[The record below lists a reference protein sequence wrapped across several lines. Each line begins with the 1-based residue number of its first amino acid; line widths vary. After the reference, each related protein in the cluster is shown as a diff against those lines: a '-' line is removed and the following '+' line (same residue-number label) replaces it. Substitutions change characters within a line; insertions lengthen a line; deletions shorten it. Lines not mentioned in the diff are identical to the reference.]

1 MKENLDAV
9 EESLL
14 KGLDLETLPEV
25 FSRIENFKTLAD
37 AAGNMKHQVSARSY
51 SILFGLEN
59 DRLDHAVADAIWIA
73 GQWDMQRDNTYLCDE
88 MESVNKTVEYFP
100 LFPKISV
107 EQIEMVLGI
116 LGEWLQT
123 KQRSPHFLEW
133 AKFKTYQ
140 KLGKTDLAEKHK
152 AALLALEAEAPV
164 DLLEMY
170 SCKGCRESMSVC
182 YYSSL
187 GLPHKA
193 IEKASWLLSED
204 MEKCTMAPRIG
215 LINLIDVLVDA
226 GMASCEEA
234 ARAMTILENYLDFP
248 FKATL
253 RVIVPVLRYYLATG
267 QLDDAA
273 RMIRRYLPMLDKTC
287 DTWNARRFYLAAA
300 THPEFDGEIFLGKAE
315 VLAHSLQR

>member
-1 MKENLDAV
+1 MKVNLEAV
-9 EESLL
+9 QESLL
-14 KGLDLETLPEV
+14 EGLDLETLPEV
-25 FSRIENFKTLAD
+25 FSRIENFKAQAD
-37 AAGNMKHQVSARSY
+37 AAGNMKYQVAARSY
-51 SILFGLEN
+51 TILFGLEN

-73 GQWDMQRDNTYLCDE
+73 GRWDMQRDNTYLCNE

-100 LFPKISV
+100 LFPKITV

-116 LGEWLQT
+116 LGEWLQSQ
-123 KQRSPHFLEW
+123 QRSPHFLEW

-170 SCKGCRESMSVC
+170 SCKGCRECMSVC

-187 GLPHKA
+187 GLPDKA

-215 LINLIDVLVDA
+215 LINLVDVLVDA
-226 GMASCEEA
+226 GMASCDEA
-234 ARAMTILENYLDFP
+234 ARAMTVIENYMDFP

-253 RVIVPVLRYYLATG
+253 RTIVPVLRYRLAIG
-267 QLDDAA
+267 DQDAA
-273 RMIRRYLPMLDKTC
+273 ARIIRRYLPVLDKTS

-315 VLAHSLQR
+315 ALSRSLQR